1 MCLEGGGRSFWNPDS
16 GSGAPGLRFEG
27 IVFSFVVCYI
37 LRHFWLGASHVNR
50 LRRFTRCSCVKRAF
64 GSLRSPRHCL
74 GSLWGFKRNEG
85 AIGRIFEVVMVRSAV
100 VPIRFSKEE
109 RDSLFEQAKS
119 FGVSLSEFVRRAALK
134 RRLPPAPAPQINRD
148 IYQELSRI
156 GNNLNQVAKKIHEG
170 AVSVD
175 LELIGTLSE
184 LKGVVKSVGMKV
196 LGVSGDSETE

>member
-1 MCLEGGGRSFWNPDS
+1 M
-16 GSGAPGLRFEG
+16 
-27 IVFSFVVCYI
+27 
-37 LRHFWLGASHVNR
+37 
-50 LRRFTRCSCVKRAF
+50 VK
-64 GSLRSPRHCL
+64 
-74 GSLWGFKRNEG
+74 
-85 AIGRIFEVVMVRSAV
+85 SAV